1 MNQVFTLDSHD
12 VFGVSIFGVLPDF
25 SQESLLSTVLGTYAV
40 VHRVTVNDLLN
51 QGFEILPTFRRPH
64 FTVRVPRPDDTQIL
78 LRLFRDTII
87 NPYAVF

>member
-12 VFGVSIFGVLPDF
+12 VFGVSVFGVLPDF

-64 FTVRVPRPDDTQIL
+64 FTVRVPPT
-78 LRLFRDTII
+78 
-87 NPYAVF
+87 